1 MRNPVSEVVAR
12 SHGTMELM
20 TTPESP
26 RNQWPARKVRLD
38 DQTWKAV
45 RQRLLDD
52 DESWQAV
59 AELLTHAW
67 LTGLVNVEELRAT
80 LKARG
85 LLVE

>member
-1 MRNPVSEVVAR
+1 MKNPVSEVAKR

-38 DQTWKAV
+38 DQTWKAA

-52 DESWQAV
+52 EESWQSV

-67 LTGLVNVEELRAT
+67 LANLVDVKELRAT